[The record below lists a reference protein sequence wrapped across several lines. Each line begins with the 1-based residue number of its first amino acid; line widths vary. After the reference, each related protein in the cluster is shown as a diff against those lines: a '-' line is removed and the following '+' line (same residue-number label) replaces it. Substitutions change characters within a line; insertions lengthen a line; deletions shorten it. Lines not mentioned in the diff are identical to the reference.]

1 MTRRNRGS
9 QGGPDDDRPATFA
22 DTLAVAPF
30 RRLWTGQLL
39 SILGDQVARVALTVL
54 VFDRTASAALTALT
68 YALTFLPDLV
78 AGPLLSGLADRFPR
92 RATMVVTDV
101 ARAVL
106 VAVMAVPG
114 MPLPALCVLLVAVQM
129 LAAPFLA
136 ARSAILPHLL
146 EGDRYVAGAALI
158 GTTYQSAQVLG
169 FALGGPLVTLLGVSP
184 ALGVDAATFV
194 VSAVVVGLGLPEH
207 RAAGPDGVPTTT
219 GAGAREALARIAQ
232 GARVVGR
239 DARLRALIAL
249 ACVSAF
255 VVTVEGLAAPYAAHL
270 GAGTAAVGLLLAANP
285 LGAAVGIVALT
296 RLVAP
301 EVRPR
306 LLGPLA
312 VGSCVP
318 LIGSALDPPLPVVIG
333 LWVVSGLCC
342 AYQVPANAAFVAAV
356 ADAHRGQAFGL
367 AVTAL
372 RATQGVGVLVS
383 GVLAQATSPPGAVA
397 LSGAV
402 GVVAALAAG
411 LAWRRARVGSGADT
425 GGSGGTREPPG
436 SPGSPGPTAGTPDAA

>member
-1 MTRRNRGS
+1 MTERD
-9 QGGPDDDRPATFA
+9 GPDGGRPATFR
-22 DTLAVAPF
+22 DTLAVAAF
-30 RRLWTGQLL
+30 RRLWAGQLL

-106 VAVMAVPG
+106 VAAMAVPG
-114 MPLPALCVLLVAVQM
+114 VPLAALCVLLVAVQM
-129 LAAPFLA
+129 LASPFLA

-146 EGDRYVAGAALI
+146 DGDRYVAGAALM
-158 GTTYQSAQVLG
+158 GTTYQTAQVLG
-169 FALGGPLVTLLGVSP
+169 FALGGPLVTLVGVSP

-194 VSAVVVGLGLPEH
+194 VSALVLRLGLPEH
-207 RAAGPDGVPTTT
+207 RAEGVTTT
-219 GAGAREALARIAQ
+219 GPGLRGVAAGTREAFARIGE
-232 GARVVGR
+232 GARVVGG
-239 DARLRALIAL
+239 DARLRALIGL

-270 GAGTAAVGLLLAANP
+270 GTGTASVGFLLAANP
-285 LGAAVGIVALT
+285 LGAAIGIVALT

-301 EVRPR
+301 DARRR

-312 VGSCVP
+312 VGSCLP
-318 LIGSALDPPLPVVIG
+318 LIGSALDPPLPAVIG
-333 LWVVSGLCC
+333 LWVLSGLCC

-356 ADAHRGQAFGL
+356 DDAHRGQAFGL

-372 RATQGVGVLVS
+372 RVTQGVGVLLS
-383 GVLAQATSPPGAVA
+383 GVLAQETSPPRAVA
-397 LSGAV
+397 ISGILGA
-402 GVVAALAAG
+402 GTALVAAG
-411 LAWRRARVGSGADT
+411 AWRRARGRSAMPERGSERDP
-425 GGSGGTREPPG
+425 GTPG
-436 SPGSPGPTAGTPDAA
+436 TTTGTPDAA

>member
-1 MTRRNRGS
+1 MTRRDN
-9 QGGPDDDRPATFA
+9 GPDDERPATFRA
-22 DTLAVAPF
+22 TLAVAPF

-68 YALTFLPDLV
+68 YALTFLPDLA

-106 VAVMAVPG
+106 VAAMAVPG

-136 ARSAILPHLL
+136 ARSATLPHLL
-146 EGDRYVAGAALI
+146 DGDRYVAGAALI

-184 ALGVDAATFV
+184 ALGIDAATFV
-194 VSAVVVGLGLPEH
+194 VSALVVGLGLPEH
-207 RAAGPDGVPTTT
+207 RAEQPAGVPTTS
-219 GAGAREALARIAQ
+219 AGARQALARIRD
-232 GARVVGR
+232 GARVVGN

-270 GAGTAAVGLLLAANP
+270 GAGTAAVGVLLAANP

-301 EVRPR
+301 DARPR

-333 LWVVSGLCC
+333 LWVASGLCC

-372 RATQGVGVLVS
+372 RATQGVGVLVA

-402 GVVAALAAG
+402 GVLAALLARG
-411 LAWRRARVGSGADT
+411 AWRRARRTTDVRGPET
-425 GGSGGTREPPG
+425 GRAP
-436 SPGSPGPTAGTPDAA
+436 PGPTTGTPDAA